1 MTVRLIGLFHLS
13 ILSILAFKGLAL
25 QLPPGHAGPVITV
38 LLLLPGLAV
47 LPGLWLARPNTI
59 VWTALIALL
68 YLTIAITDAWALE
81 SLRWI
86 NLLIALLCTALFLT
100 AWWHLRALRRS
111 RLKTL
116 SQANESQS
124 GG

>member
-1 MTVRLIGLFHLS
+1 MTVRLIGLLHLS

-25 QLPPGHAGPVITV
+25 QPPPGHAGPVITV

-86 NLLIALLCTALFLT
+86 NLLIALLCSTLFLT
-100 AWWHLRALRRS
+100 AWWHLRTLRQS